1 MNVTI
6 FVTSI
11 VMLFAAWVGILKHQI
26 VTLHQERLERQRE
39 VLSSTSAGHAKPTP
53 MRPAFAH
60 GHNRENG
67 VLTWT
72 IDVD

>member
-1 MNVTI
+1 MNATI
-6 FVTSI
+6 FATSI
-11 VMLFAAWVGILKHQI
+11 VMLFAVWVGILKHQI
-26 VTLHQERLERQRE
+26 VTLRQKRLERQRE
-39 VLSSTSAGHAKPTP
+39 VHSRASAGQAEPIP
-53 MRPAFAH
+53 MRPAFTH